1 MKISQLV
8 GLLLWFLGEYQLTPW
23 VVHGQVDRFN
33 THPQQSPR
41 VRQTKP
47 SEYVNVTKHFYGKTN
62 SL

>member
-1 MKISQLV
+1 VKISQLV